1 MEFKKFIITSS
12 SSRHRGSERHLSAFS
27 QGLSGDRQETGASD
41 PSAAVI
47 ISATVYS
54 SGVRARR

>member
-12 SSRHRGSERHLSAFS
+12 SSLHSGSDRHLSAFS
-27 QGLSGDRQETGASD
+27 HGFSPVRQETGASE

-47 ISATVYS
+47 ISATVQS
-54 SGVRARR
+54 SGRLARR